1 MVLFDANFSIQRAKQ
16 RFRHLLQSSCLREG
30 SKGTGGGES
39 PVFWQVVVLYNC
51 WFEIDAALLLHWQPK
66 KEEKH
71 RHVGENNY
79 SWVTD
84 TDDVQ
89 RGAINRW
96 DPRLG
101 SSIKRLMSCS
111 QRKYSFGLTAQ
122 RVKKKQREETT
133 PEVSPESQWEAWRVR
148 LSFKHPTV
156 LLISVTKNSLD
167 RRQYENNPRCEDVI
181 FNVKRCCILE
191 LVLSCY
197 DLISKS
203 IKRSFLKPE
212 LTPATAPV
220 NNS

>member
-84 TDDVQ
+84 TDGVQ

-156 LLISVTKNSLD
+156 LLISVTKK
-167 RRQYENNPRCEDVI
+167 QPRSTSVWKQPQVWGRYFQREAMLHTGVGFVMLWSNI
-181 FNVKRCCILE
+181 KEHQKE
-191 LVLSCY
+191 LFKTRADARNCP
-197 DLISKS
+197 SK
-203 IKRSFLKPE
+203 
-212 LTPATAPV
+212 
-220 NNS
+220 